1 MTEAPYAI
9 QHSQCRC
16 DEIEREPLFTWDDG
30 MPKESDDPNK
40 PTATYT
46 IPKYFETHV
55 ALDYL
60 DLLYRTDSDAAL
72 RWACIMAVGVDGWNA
87 LRDPAVSPQMF
98 QEIISVILK
107 RIKGAMRSGPK
118 A

>member
-9 QHSQCRC
+9 QHSKCRC
-16 DEIEREPLFTWDDG
+16 DEIEREPLFTWDDPDL
-30 MPKESDDPNK
+30 PKDGKNPA

-46 IPKYFETHV
+46 VPKYFEAHV

-60 DLLYRTDSDAAL
+60 DILYRTDSDAAM
-72 RWACIMAVGVDGWNA
+72 RWACIVALGQDGWNA
-87 LRDPAVSPQMF
+87 LRDPAVSPEMF
-98 QEIISVILK
+98 QDIVSVILK
-107 RIKGAMRSGPK
+107 KIKGAMRSGPK